1 MNSVK
6 EMREASQHLDV
17 VQACLTEQD
26 QQIKILHERNK
37 QMAAR
42 LKNANPARDER
53 SSGKLID
60 EIDRIIEEQNE
71 IIIQEQ
77 DEQIKALHKQI
88 HHLAAEVV
96 SMNRAIGSALA
107 ALQTGTALD
116 VAAAIAILR
125 KG

>member
-6 EMREASQHLDV
+6 EARESSQLFDE
-17 VQACLTEQD
+17 L
-26 QQIKILHERNK
+26 ERIV
-37 QMAAR
+37 A
-42 LKNANPARDER
+42 
-53 SSGKLID
+53 
-60 EIDRIIEEQNE
+60 
-71 IIIQEQ
+71 EQ
-77 DEQIKALHKQI
+77 DEQINALHKQI

-96 SMNRAIGSALA
+96 SMNRSIGAALA